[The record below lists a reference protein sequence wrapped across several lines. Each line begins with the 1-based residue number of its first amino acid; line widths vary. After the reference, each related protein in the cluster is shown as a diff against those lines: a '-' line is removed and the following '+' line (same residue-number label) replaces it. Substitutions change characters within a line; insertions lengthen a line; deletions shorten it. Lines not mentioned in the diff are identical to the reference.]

1 MRPLLQSR
9 RRVIYSAVVRSALPL
24 LLLILSVNLMAQ
36 TTSGDQEESR
46 EIDEAQPDWI
56 QPTEIQP
63 EADGDWVR
71 PDAAD
76 STIPA
81 LRPQVITALRAQ
93 AFAIDLDAKS
103 RVLATLGQMH
113 AEDQLSPDDSPALD
127 LLAFLAT
134 ESYDFQIRREGRV
147 INDFPMIRADA
158 VLLLGSI
165 GGPAATATLER
176 VLKHEEDAYVLS
188 QAVTAVAQTA
198 SAPTP
203 ELLSTLT
210 TLVTRMNAVA
220 RPDNALA
227 IAVVNAVGDLHERSG
242 GIDDPDLFRALIS
255 IAQGGYSTTV
265 RRAAARVIDELRE
278 RPQL

>member
-1 MRPLLQSR
+1 M
-9 RRVIYSAVVRSALPL
+9 IYSAVVRSALPL